1 MDYPSHSISPSTI
14 CEAFTNHPPSFAPH
28 TTSLAYRSLGAPVIS
43 HAMPLAVG
51 RHDVPLF
58 SMLKNNPMLLRAG
71 QIRGKTPELSCT
83 SILKNFNA
91 LYICINSNC
100 RFWAVW
106 LNIIILKLGHVLHP
120 CLFIVE
126 GPLTPCILRRICT
139 IELLP
144 GSNHPSKRG
153 KSTILQMYEWC
164 ESHEK
169 TKKWVWEK
177 TGEKHR
183 KTHKKKEKT
192 MKTTSYPHISSF
204 QILPLSSAAM
214 ASRMRRNRSS
224 RCAFGRA

>member
-14 CEAFTNHPPSFAPH
+14 CETFTNQPPSFAPH

-43 HAMPLAVG
+43 YAMPLAVG
-51 RHDVPLF
+51 RHDAPLF

-83 SILKNFNA
+83 SILNNFNA
-91 LYICINSNC
+91 LYICINSSC

-106 LNIIILKLGHVLHP
+106 LNILILKLGHVLHP
-120 CLFIVE
+120 CLFIIE

-144 GSNHPSKRG
+144 ATTHQKGAINHSANVWMMWISWENPTMSLGKNRG
-153 KSTILQMYEWC
+153 KNI
-164 ESHEK
+164 
-169 TKKWVWEK
+169 
-177 TGEKHR
+177 EKH
-183 KTHKKKEKT
+183 KKNTENT

-204 QILPLSSAAM
+204 QNRPLSSAAM
-214 ASRMRRNRSS
+214 ASRMRRRRSS
-224 RCAFGRA
+224 RWSFGRA